1 MKVFTIQNSKGL
13 CAEILD
19 RGAILK
25 DFRVNGKSVVATHP
39 ALEDY
44 EKNFGFYGAFV
55 GRFGNRILKSQ
66 FELNG
71 KTYQLPENDHGNHLH
86 GVLAKT
92 EFALKEQ
99 TENKVVLTYHSPDG
113 EEGFPG
119 NVDFTLTYSIDE
131 DNVFTMIYEAVPD
144 ADTILNL
151 TNHTYWNFGEDQKLQ
166 VKANRYLEGNE
177 EVCPTG
183 NVLSVEG
190 TIYDFR
196 EPKAIDNTDPRLSMY
211 KCFDNCLVF
220 ADDACGKDVE
230 TLAPQV
236 CLVSEAN
243 NLKMTMTTNQIA
255 VQLFS
260 GNPNGIAL
268 EPEAYPCAPNFPQ
281 FPSTVVKAGEQYT
294 YITKY
299 QFYF

>member
-44 EKNFGFYGAFV
+44 EKNMGFYGAFV
-55 GRFGNRILKSQ
+55 GRFGNRILKSE

-71 KTYQLPENDHGNHLH
+71 KTYQLPPNNNGNHLH

-92 EFALKEQ
+92 EFELKEQ
-99 TENKVVLTYHSPDG
+99 TDNKVVLTYHSPDG

-119 NVDFTLTYSIDE
+119 NVDFTLTYTIDE
-131 DNVFTMIYEAVPD
+131 DNVFTMLYEAVPD

-151 TNHTYWNFGEDQKLQ
+151 TNHTYWKLGDDQKLQ
-166 VKANRYLEGNE
+166 INADRYLEGNE

-230 TLAPQV
+230 ALAPQV
-236 CLVSEAN
+236 CLASEES
-243 NLKMTMTTNQIA
+243 NLKMEMTTNQIA
-255 VQLFS
+255 VQVFS
-260 GNPNGIAL
+260 GNPNGVAL

-281 FPSTVVKAGEQYT
+281 FPSTIVKAGEQYI
-294 YITKY
+294 YVTKY

>member
-39 ALEDY
+39 TLEDY
-44 EKNFGFYGAFV
+44 EKNMGFYGAFV
-55 GRFGNRILKSQ
+55 GRFGNRILKSE

-71 KTYQLPENDHGNHLH
+71 KTYQLPPNNNGNHLH

-131 DNVFTMIYEAVPD
+131 DNVFTMLYEAVPD

-151 TNHTYWNFGEDQKLQ
+151 TNHTYWNLGGDQKLQ
-166 VKANRYLEGNE
+166 INADRYLEGNE

-190 TIYDFR
+190 TVYDFR
-196 EPKAIDNTDPRLSMY
+196 EPKVIDNTDPRLSMY

-220 ADDACGKDVE
+220 ADDACGKDVNA
-230 TLAPQV
+230 LAPQV
-236 CLVSEAN
+236 CLASEEN
-243 NLKMTMTTNQIA
+243 GLKMTMTTNQIA
-255 VQLFS
+255 VQVFS
-260 GNPNGIAL
+260 GNPNGVAL

-294 YITKY
+294 YETKY
-299 QFYF
+299 QFCF

>member
-13 CAEILD
+13 SAEILD

-25 DFRVNGKSVVATHP
+25 DFRVNGKSVVATHEK
-39 ALEDY
+39 LEDY

-55 GRFGNRILKSQ
+55 GRFGNRILKSK

-131 DNVFTMIYEAVPD
+131 DNVFTMLYEAVPD

-166 VKANRYLEGNE
+166 VKADRYLEGNE

-183 NVLSVEG
+183 NVLSVDG
-190 TIYDFR
+190 TVYDFR
-196 EPKAIDNTDPRLSMY
+196 EPKGIDNKDPRLSMY
-211 KCFDNCLVF
+211 KWFDNALVCS
-220 ADDACGKDVE
+220 DDASSKDVE
-230 TLAPQV
+230 KLAPQV
-236 CLVSEAN
+236 CLTSEEN

>member
-13 CAEILD
+13 SAEILD

-25 DFRVNGKSVVATHP
+25 DFRVNGKSVVATHEK
-39 ALEDY
+39 LEDY

-131 DNVFTMIYEAVPD
+131 DNVFTMFYEAVPD

-166 VKANRYLEGNE
+166 VNADRYLEGNE

-183 NVLSVEG
+183 NVLSVDG
-190 TIYDFR
+190 TVYDFR
-196 EPKAIDNTDPRLSMY
+196 EPKEIDNKDPRLSMY

-230 TLAPQV
+230 KLVPQV
-236 CLVSEAN
+236 CLTSEKN
-243 NLKMTMTTNQIA
+243 NLKMTMTTNQVA

>member
-1 MKVFTIQNSKGL
+1 MKIFTIKNSKGL

-25 DFRVNGKSVVATHP
+25 DFRINGKSVVATHP

-44 EKNFGFYGAFV
+44 EKNMGFYGAFV
-55 GRFGNRILKSQ
+55 GRFGNRILKSE

-71 KTYQLPENDHGNHLH
+71 KTYQLPPNDHGNHLH

-92 EFALKEQ
+92 EFALQEQ
-99 TENKVVLTYHSPDG
+99 TENKVILIYHSPDG

-131 DNVFTMIYEAVPD
+131 DNVFTMLYEAVPD

-151 TNHTYWNFGEDQKLQ
+151 TNHTYWKLGDDQKLQ
-166 VKANRYLEGNE
+166 IKADRYLEGNE

-183 NVLSVEG
+183 NVLSVDG
-190 TIYDFR
+190 TVYDFR
-196 EPKAIDNTDPRLSMY
+196 EPKAVDNKDERLSMY

-220 ADDACGKDVE
+220 ADDAVGTDVE
-230 TLAPQV
+230 RLAPQV
-236 CLVSEAN
+236 CLTSEESGIF
-243 NLKMTMTTNQIA
+243 MTMTTNQIA

-260 GNPNGIAL
+260 GNPNGLAL

-281 FPSTVVKAGEQYT
+281 FPSTVVKAGEKYT
-294 YITKY
+294 YVTKY
-299 QFYF
+299 QFQF